1 MVLMNR
7 RFGSLGCICSDLM
20 IENCNY
26 SQMSESDTQLNG
38 FVEARSFAAYYNF
51 SMGVVIFNNSC
62 SRLSK
67 FLVIRGLCKFKLQ
80 CNRRFDKYKILMH

>member
-51 SMGVVIFNNSC
+51 SMGVV
-62 SRLSK
+62 
-67 FLVIRGLCKFKLQ
+67 FLIIVAQG
-80 CNRRFDKYKILMH
+80 